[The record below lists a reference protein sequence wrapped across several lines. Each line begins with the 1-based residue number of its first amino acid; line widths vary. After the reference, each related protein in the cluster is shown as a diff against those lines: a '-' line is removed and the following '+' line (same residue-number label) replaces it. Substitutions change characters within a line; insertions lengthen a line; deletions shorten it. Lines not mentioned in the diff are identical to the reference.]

1 MKTSIGK
8 LLRFALPLLA
18 LTLGTLVCSSAWTAA
33 DGPVAKFPGFIPFA
47 VSAEGVAVD
56 KIGNVYV
63 SIRDGVRG
71 KILKFTPTG
80 VQSLF
85 ADIGEAEADGLA
97 VDAAGDVYI
106 AMALGVDRG
115 VYRVSREGESFRL
128 PGTEQ
133 IVYPDAL
140 AFDKRGNLYVSE
152 LYSMDSPPAFGP
164 GGIWRIPPKGEAELW
179 LRDDL
184 LTGTGS
190 SGLGF
195 PAGANG
201 IAYFHGDL
209 YVINTDKCTVVR
221 IPVRPDGSPGQ
232 PDVWA
237 TLQDAPESPFPPYGL
252 PPLGDGLALDVHG
265 NVYVALVAQSAIV
278 RINADDKSQETIAAL
293 LLDPQDALFAPF
305 DFPVSLAFGTGK
317 GGRESLFV
325 PNLGWLGSLG
335 FPGPGPGLVKIEVEV
350 PGLPLH

>member
-1 MKTSIGK
+1 MNTNIGK
-8 LLRFALPLLA
+8 LMRFALLLLA
-18 LTLGTLVCSSAWTAA
+18 LALGTLLCSSAWTAA
-33 DGPVAKFPGFIPFA
+33 DGPVAKFPGFTPFA

-106 AMALGVDRG
+106 AMALGIDRG
-115 VYRVSREGESFRL
+115 VYRVSREGESIIL
-128 PGTEQ
+128 PGSEQ
-133 IVYPDAL
+133 ILYPDAL
-140 AFDKRGNLYVSE
+140 AFDNRGNLYVTE
-152 LYSMDSPPAFGP
+152 LFSMDSPPAFGP
-164 GGIWRIPPKGEAELW
+164 GGIWRIPPKGAAELW

-184 LTGTGS
+184 LTGTGAT
-190 SGLGF
+190 GLGS

-209 YVINTDKCTVVR
+209 YVINSDKALVVR

-237 TLQDAPESPFPPYGL
+237 TLQDAPESPFPQYGF
-252 PPLGDGLALDVHG
+252 PPFGDGLALDVHG
-265 NVYVALVAQSAIV
+265 NVYVALAAQCAIV
-278 RINADDKSQETIAAL
+278 RINAHDRSQETIAAL
-293 LLDPQDALFAPF
+293 LFDPQDPLFAPF
-305 DFPVSLAFGTGK
+305 DFPTSLAFGTGK

-325 PNLGWLGSLG
+325 AGLGWLGSFG
-335 FPGPGPGLVKIEVEV
+335 FPGPGPGLVKIEIWV
-350 PGLPLH
+350 PGLPLN